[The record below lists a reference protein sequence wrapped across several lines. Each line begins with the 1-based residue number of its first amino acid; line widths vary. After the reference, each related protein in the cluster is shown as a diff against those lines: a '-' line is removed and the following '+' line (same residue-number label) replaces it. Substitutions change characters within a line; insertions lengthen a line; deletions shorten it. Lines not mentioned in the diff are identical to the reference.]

1 MFFRYHEEWFIFFK
15 QVCDYKE
22 DCPMGN
28 DEVVCA
34 TCNFEEASS
43 CGWAAQGSINDPLI
57 YRWGLFHIG
66 KYHIFLKTFIS

>member
-1 MFFRYHEEWFIFFK
+1 
-15 QVCDYKE
+15 
-22 DCPMGN
+22 MGN